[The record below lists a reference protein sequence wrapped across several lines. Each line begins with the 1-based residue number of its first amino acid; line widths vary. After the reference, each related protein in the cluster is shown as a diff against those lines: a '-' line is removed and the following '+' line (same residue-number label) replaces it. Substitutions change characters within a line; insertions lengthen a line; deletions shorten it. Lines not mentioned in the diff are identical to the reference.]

1 LIVKQQPSFMFT
13 RVSELYFDYL
23 HNRITRHE
31 GVDKVLDD
39 FKAELNKFVQ
49 SEGGLVVKDTDILK
63 LAR

>member
-1 LIVKQQPSFMFT
+1 
-13 RVSELYFDYL
+13 LYFDYL

-31 GVDKVLDD
+31 DVDKVLDD